1 MIFLCSKNAN
11 STNILDLLLG
21 LLSEESGL
29 DNYGSLGQYSA
40 SQNLVDSVSGD
51 VNHGD
56 FVRLSRRLDQFISVF
71 LAQQSPD
78 LVNVDSRAESVR
90 AGLVEE
96 SVTELSKVSR
106 VISVHVG
113 SVVQETS
120 GITTSTRVLSVLS
133 DTSVSGANMSS
144 LLSVLSE
151 SSSL

>member
-1 MIFLCSKNAN
+1 M
-11 STNILDLLLG
+11 
-21 LLSEESGL
+21 
-29 DNYGSLGQYSA
+29 
-40 SQNLVDSVSGD
+40 DSVSGD

-56 FVRLSRRLDQFISVF
+56 FVRLSRRLDQYISVLF
-71 LAQQSPD
+71 AQQSPD
-78 LVNVDSRAESVR
+78 LINIDCRAESVR

-106 VISVHVG
+106 VISIHVS

-120 GITTSTRVLSVLS
+120 GITTSTRMLSVLS
-133 DTSVSGANMSS
+133 NTSVSCANVSS